1 MKSLYSILLLILVYV
16 PVSAQKATLRF
27 DGSTNANN
35 STVRNYMV
43 DIDGKRYY
51 STDANT
57 ATNNNVRTV
66 DINDL
71 GLGSHKILVYELD
84 NNFANTANTSDPI
97 YSNNFQLRS
106 GYDMVIGIRRN
117 GQVSFSERRTN
128 LNTVA
133 SANTPMTQT
142 EFDKQLQ
149 SVKSKWSQTSK
160 YNAIKSAL
168 ASKSNYFTTDQ
179 VGQLLMLISSESRRL
194 ELAKLSYPR
203 VTDPNNF
210 GDVTDLFTTQANK
223 DNITGFIQSKNP
235 QYTNNT
241 TAIDNSRPPISTQQ
255 FNQLQRQI
263 RNQYEESGKVAVLR
277 DALNTSSNYFTT
289 AQLKQLL
296 LLIQNENDRLVLAKQ
311 SYARVSDQTNF
322 SSLSTVF
329 NTQANRDDFNNYIR
343 YGETQASTQYSSSR
357 TPMSDGDFS
366 KLQLKARLHFHQ
378 SSIVSDIKTAFSNT
392 NDYFTV
398 DQIRSL
404 LSMVKSESDRLML
417 AKLAYL
423 RVVDPTTFTQ
433 LYDMFSSQTSID
445 ELNNYIKATA
455 LR

>member
-84 NNFANTANTSDPI
+84 NNSANTTNTSDPI

-179 VGQLLMLISSESRRL
+179 VG
-194 ELAKLSYPR
+194 
-203 VTDPNNF
+203 
-210 GDVTDLFTTQANK
+210 
-223 DNITGFIQSKNP
+223 
-235 QYTNNT
+235 
-241 TAIDNSRPPISTQQ
+241 
-255 FNQLQRQI
+255 
-263 RNQYEESGKVAVLR
+263 
-277 DALNTSSNYFTT
+277 
-289 AQLKQLL
+289 
-296 LLIQNENDRLVLAKQ
+296 
-311 SYARVSDQTNF
+311 
-322 SSLSTVF
+322 
-329 NTQANRDDFNNYIR
+329 
-343 YGETQASTQYSSSR
+343 
-357 TPMSDGDFS
+357 
-366 KLQLKARLHFHQ
+366 
-378 SSIVSDIKTAFSNT
+378 
-392 NDYFTV
+392 
-398 DQIRSL
+398 
-404 LSMVKSESDRLML
+404 
-417 AKLAYL
+417 
-423 RVVDPTTFTQ
+423 
-433 LYDMFSSQTSID
+433 
-445 ELNNYIKATA
+445 
-455 LR
+455 